1 MPFTFAHPAAI
12 LPLRRS
18 RFLQTV
24 PLIIGSMVPDAP
36 YFFPWRIAKY
46 VYETHTLSSSFTVDV
61 PMGMAFLVATLLLK
75 EPLTVL
81 LGARA
86 RYTCLRSIER
96 FYERPL
102 HWPIALFSILI
113 GAWTHIAWDSVTPQ
127 YGWTAERVA
136 ALSAPVSIFGWDTE
150 TSHLL
155 QYLSS
160 IFGLMVLALWFRSL
174 LIRVPRS
181 VAADSSRPGAQ
192 WWLLSLIALVSVT
205 IGVYHGWL
213 AWQTNP
219 GMSYYRIAYLLL
231 TRSIGWFV
239 ALYLLAGILVSV
251 SRRRRPGLRP
261 ESP

>member
-24 PLIIGSMVPDAP
+24 PLIIGSVVPDAP
-36 YFFPWRIAKY
+36 YFFPYRFAKY
-46 VYETHTLSSSFTVDV
+46 FSETHTLSSSFLVDV
-61 PMGMAFLVATLLLK
+61 PLGMAILIATLLLK

-81 LGARA
+81 LGAGV

-113 GAWTHIAWDSVTPQ
+113 GTWTHLAWDSVTHQ
-127 YGWTAERVA
+127 SGWTAERVA

-174 LIRVPRS
+174 LNRAPRN
-181 VAADSSRPGAQ
+181 VATDQSRPGAR
-192 WWLLSLIALVSVT
+192 WWLLALIAVTSLT
-205 IGVYHGWL
+205 IGVSRVWL
-213 AWQTNP
+213 AWEV
-219 GMSYYRIAYLLL
+219 GGSSYYRLAYLLL

-239 ALYLLAGILVSV
+239 ALYLVAGIIVML
-251 SRRRRPGLRP
+251 SRRRPVLTP